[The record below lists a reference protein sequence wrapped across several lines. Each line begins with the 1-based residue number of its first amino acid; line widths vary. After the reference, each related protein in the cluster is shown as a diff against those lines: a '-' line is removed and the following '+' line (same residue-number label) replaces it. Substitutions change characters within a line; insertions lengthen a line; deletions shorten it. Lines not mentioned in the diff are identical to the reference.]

1 MQRSITKG
9 LKREDEPMR
18 IMLAAVTLFLGVATA
33 QAKEQRYDCNQRAEG
48 KVGTERNRVIAACIR
63 HNASISNMPP
73 MLARMT
79 ECNRLAGEMA
89 GEARVKFVD
98 GCLKQP

>member
-1 MQRSITKG
+1 
-9 LKREDEPMR
+9 MR
-18 IMLAAVTLFLGVATA
+18 IMLAVVALFLGIGMAH
-33 QAKEQRYDCNQRAEG
+33 AKEQRQDCNQRAEG
-48 KVGTERNRVIAACIR
+48 KAGTERNRVIAACIR
-63 HNASISNMPP
+63 HNASVSNMPP

-79 ECNRLAGEMA
+79 ECNRQAGDMT

>member
-1 MQRSITKG
+1 
-9 LKREDEPMR
+9 MR
-18 IMLAAVTLFLGVATA
+18 AMLAVAASLLLGIATA
-33 QAKEQRYDCNQRAEG
+33 QAKDQRHDCNQRAEG
-48 KVGTERNRVIAACIR
+48 KAGAERNRVIAACIR
-63 HNASISNMPP
+63 HNAGVSTMPP

-79 ECNRLAGEMA
+79 ECNRLAGNMT